1 MNSALEAKYRRALR
15 WYPRSWRLKYGD
27 AMLGTLLE
35 IADDDG
41 RTTPTRE
48 ELADLAVSGL
58 QIRLSAHLSAKARE
72 LAATVALVTGLA
84 FSVTYFLFHAWS
96 PWASATEALN
106 DPSYVGFGA
115 FVNPGVLETALWL
128 VACCCACSRLRRLFR
143 ASMMT
148 IAALPIVLLLVER
161 ATHPNWFGPSTVTLV
176 FFSALALMTFLG
188 TPRPQMVPFGFAVAL
203 TGWMIEYVRIGALD
217 RVDAHSLVSEQLLSQ
232 ITVLSAEAAPIF
244 SVALLTSAMLSLTG
258 RRTAAQVILVSM
270 VPWMVAYTV
279 ESVSI
284 SGPGLIGSV
293 VLDVLTGG
301 ILLVVTA
308 HVARLFGVRHD
319 RAQVS

>member
-1 MNSALEAKYRRALR
+1 
-15 WYPRSWRLKYGD
+15 
-27 AMLGTLLE
+27 
-35 IADDDG
+35 
-41 RTTPTRE
+41 
-48 ELADLAVSGL
+48 
-58 QIRLSAHLSAKARE
+58 
-72 LAATVALVTGLA
+72 
-84 FSVTYFLFHAWS
+84 
-96 PWASATEALN
+96 
-106 DPSYVGFGA
+106 
-115 FVNPGVLETALWL
+115 
-128 VACCCACSRLRRLFR
+128 
-143 ASMMT
+143 MT

-217 RVDAHSLVSEQLLSQ
+217 RVDAHSLVSEQLLWQ